1 VGNIGYSTLTVIPSL
16 KGMGASLTGQA
27 LPIMASVGTAGGTR
41 LGENASRAAGGSLVT
56 GVKGMAGPLVGAFAA
71 LGIGS
76 LVAKG
81 VSAGIDA
88 LGGAITE
95 ASDLNESLNA
105 VKVSFGAAAGEI
117 TKLGETAASRLG
129 LSNVQFNGIATQFS
143 SFATTIAGQS
153 GNVTGVLDQLTTRG
167 ADFASVF
174 NLEVNDA
181 LGLFQSGLA
190 GETEPLRRFGI
201 DLSAAAVESYAYAN
215 GIGTVGTELTETQKV
230 QARYGSL
237 MAQTAKTQGDFTNT
251 SDQLANSQRI
261 FNAELAN
268 IQATIGTAV
277 LPVLTELMQV
287 ANAEII
293 PAFKEMATEMGP
305 KIAEALQ
312 QSTPAIIDLMRAL
325 LPLLPALI
333 ELGVNAIPVVVAVL
347 QLLAPIIIGITNNW
361 SSMSGAVTAL
371 FRLLAGDTSVR
382 GFMSTLAGLSG
393 NLGDAFRWAQSLGS
407 AIGNAA
413 RSAASAIGEFAGL
426 GRNLFQGLINGVTS
440 VAGNL
445 LETVMRPIR
454 NAVNGVKS
462 FLGIK
467 SPSRLAFGIGRNWGL
482 GYIGGMESTASGIEK
497 SALGILPPT
506 PSLAAPT
513 VAGGGLA
520 GNLAAAL
527 TGAPVYVQNPFTG
540 EYLLAKVD
548 ERAEGAVARADDE
561 SSRVF
566 RNGSR

>member
-1 VGNIGYSTLTVIPSL
+1 
-16 KGMGASLTGQA
+16 MGANAATAAGTSL
-27 LPIMASVGTAGGTR
+27 AGGIKG
-41 LGENASRAAGGSLVT
+41 LGGLV
-56 GVKGMAGPLVGAFAA
+56 LGAFAT
-71 LGIGS
+71 LGIGA
-76 LVAKG
+76 LVASG
-81 VSAGIDA
+81 VRAGIDA
-88 LGGAITE
+88 LGSAVNE

-105 VKVSFGAAAGEI
+105 VKVSFGDASGEI

-153 GNVTGVLDQLTTRG
+153 GNVTGVLDDLTTRG

-215 GIGTVGTELTETQKV
+215 GIGTVGTELTEAQKV
-230 QARYGSL
+230 QARYASL

-251 SDQLANSQRI
+251 SDQLANSQRV

-277 LPVLTELMQV
+277 LPVLTELMQT
-287 ANAEII
+287 ANSELI
-293 PAFKEMATEMGP
+293 PTFKEMATELGP
-305 KIAEALQ
+305 KIADALK

-325 LPLLPALI
+325 LPLIPALI
-333 ELGVNAIPVVVAVL
+333 ELGVNAIPIVVQVL

-361 SSMSGAVTAL
+361 STMSAVLTGF
-371 FRLLAGDTSVR
+371 FRLLSGDTSVR
-382 GFMSTLAGLSG
+382 QFMGSLGGLSG
-393 NLGDAFRWAQSLGS
+393 NLADAFRWAQSLGT
-407 AIGNAA
+407 AIGGAA
-413 RSAASAIGEFAGL
+413 RSALSAVGDFVGL
-426 GRNLFQGLINGVTS
+426 GRNLFQGLINGVNS

-445 LETVMRPIR
+445 LETVLRPIR
-454 NAVNGVKS
+454 NAVNGVKG

-467 SPSRLAFGIGRNWGL
+467 SPSRLMFGIGQNTGL
-482 GYIGGMESTASGIEK
+482 GMVNGLESTASAIDKASGVLVPRSPAIA
-497 SALGILPPT
+497 SPTLP
-506 PSLAAPT
+506 S
-513 VAGGGLA
+513 AGGIVGA
-520 GNLAAAL
+520 LAAA
-527 TGAPVYVQNPFTG
+527 GNNAVYVQNPFTG

-548 ERAEGAVARADDE
+548 ERAEGAVARADGATTRDIGKG
-561 SSRVF
+561 F
-566 RNGSR
+566 RP